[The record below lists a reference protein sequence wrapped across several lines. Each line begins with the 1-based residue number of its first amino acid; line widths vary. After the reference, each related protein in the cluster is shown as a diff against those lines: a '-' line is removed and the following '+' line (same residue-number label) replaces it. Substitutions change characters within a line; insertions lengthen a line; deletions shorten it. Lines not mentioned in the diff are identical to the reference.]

1 MNKLVFKQISLPLKR
16 GEEVK
21 MDSKKLSF
29 RRSIVLLSIL
39 FALIGFIYAPVII
52 GDENPK
58 DAEKSIQEEQ
68 TLITPADTVICGD
81 VNGVGISPY
90 GNLTLADAVYL
101 WSFLFRGGAS
111 PVPDTC
117 AGDANGDG
125 TVSTADWMVPIKYL
139 YKDAAP
145 PVDYC
150 CDSVG
155 QRQLPVINAPGN
167 IAVFA
172 DTLDNF
178 MRIENTTARPGVQG
192 HVINIFGSWN
202 AELGAYGM
210 VLLFDT
216 SKIDIVEVSLT
227 GTVGEE
233 GMLVSNYL
241 GNYSPLK
248 AALHL
253 YNYIPADSGILFKI
267 VINVKETAP
276 PGETD
281 LILVNQPGAPPWMCD
296 YALSDGINDILPELI
311 PGTLSIEVLCGDVNG
326 DGGVTVSDVT
336 YAVNY
341 LFKGGSPPLCAPE
354 PYLACGDVNSDDQVS
369 VSDVVYLISYLFKGG
384 PEPDCPPTGILTN
397 YIGCKRIPKVSATDS
412 ISPDQDCLEYYYDG
426 EGVLELK
433 HINAGFNC
441 CPDELLADIS
451 VEGNVI
457 TIEERESLSN
467 PCHCLC
473 LFDLDLRIINLEPG
487 EYVISVIEPYV
498 FMDEER
504 INFTINLSLSP
515 SSGIYCVKRSTYPWG
530 I

>member
-1 MNKLVFKQISLPLKR
+1 
-16 GEEVK
+16 
-21 MDSKKLSF
+21 MDSKNLSF
-29 RRSIVLLSIL
+29 GKSMVLLSIL
-39 FALIGFIYAPVII
+39 FALIGLIYAPIII

-58 DAEKSIQEEQ
+58 DAEKSFQDEQ
-68 TLITPADTVICGD
+68 ILITPADTVICGD
-81 VNGVGISPY
+81 VNGVGVPPY

-101 WSFLFRGGAS
+101 WSFLFRGGPS
-111 PVPDTC
+111 PVPDMC
-117 AGDANGDG
+117 VGDANGDG
-125 TVSTADWMVPIKYL
+125 TVSVADWMIPIKYL
-139 YKDAAP
+139 YKDTDP

-150 CDSVG
+150 CDSVI
-155 QRQLPVINAPGN
+155 QRQFPVIHAPGN
-167 IAVFA
+167 MTVPA

-178 MRIENTTARPGVQG
+178 MRVENTTARPGTQG
-192 HVINIFGSWN
+192 HVINIYGSWN

-216 SKIDIVEVSLT
+216 SKIDIVEVSPM

-233 GMLVSNYL
+233 GMLISNYL

-253 YNYIPADSGILFKI
+253 DNYIPADSGTLFKVI
-267 VINVKETAP
+267 VNIKETAP

-281 LILVNQPGAPPWMCD
+281 LILVNQPGVPPLMCD

-311 PGTLSIEVLCGDVNG
+311 SGTLSIEVICGDVNG
-326 DGGVTVSDVT
+326 DGLVSTPDVV
-336 YAVNY
+336 YLLNY
-341 LFKGGSPPLCAPE
+341 LFKGGLPPLCAPE
-354 PYLACGDVNSDDQVS
+354 PYLACGDVNSDDHVS
-369 VSDVVYLISYLFKGG
+369 VSDIVYLISYLFKGG
-384 PEPDCPPTGILTN
+384 PEPDCPPTCILTN
-397 YIGCKRIPKVSATDS
+397 YTGCKGIPKVNATDS
-412 ISPDQDCLEYYYDG
+412 ISSDQDCIEYYYDG

-451 VEGNVI
+451 VEGNI
-457 TIEERESLSN
+457 INIEERESLSN

-473 LFDLDLRIINLEPG
+473 LFDLELKIINLEPG

-498 FMDEER
+498 FMEEGK
-504 INFTINLSLSP
+504 IDFTINLSPSP
-515 SSGIYCVKRSTYPWG
+515 SSGIYCVKRSIYPWG